1 MSDGEYDRRPVRG
14 SGNPALTARR
24 CSIMSDVVVMASTN
38 LICRPAATKKSALA
52 ADLANL

>member
-1 MSDGEYDRRPVRG
+1 
-14 SGNPALTARR
+14 
-24 CSIMSDVVVMASTN
+24 MSDVVVMASTN